1 MESLTLKS
9 IGCCVCAGILLK
21 LTHLELPRYPTAVC
35 ATGVSGTPTEQTF
48 FFFASRAAPSGID
61 KGSI

>member
-21 LTHLELPRYPTAVC
+21 LSHLELPRYPTAVC
-35 ATGVSGTPTEQTF
+35 ATGTPTEQAF